1 MSNSLQPHGLQRA
14 RLLCP
19 PLSPGVC
26 SNSCPLCQWWYLTIS
41 TKKLMLLNCDTG
53 EDSKS
58 PLDCKDIK
66 PVNPKENQS
75 RMFIGRTAAEAEAPI
90 LCPLDAKTWLIG
102 KDLDTGKDWR
112 QREKGQQG
120 VIIHGLTQLFYMN

>member
-1 MSNSLQPHGLQRA
+1 MSIVS
-14 RLLCP
+14 
-19 PLSPGVC
+19 VMV
-26 SNSCPLCQWWYLTIS
+26 SNHEHQKIDAF
-41 TKKLMLLNCDTG
+41 KLVLEKIL
-53 EDSKS
+53 KS

-75 RMFIGRTAAEAEAPI
+75 WIFIESTVAEAPI

-102 KDLDTGKDWR
+102 KDLDTEKDWR

-120 VIIHGLTQLFYMN
+120 VIIHGLTESFYMN